1 MIRMI
6 AVRIIDKYLTREFL
20 KPFFVTLFILI
31 IVLISSF
38 LFQLTDYIIVKEIPV
53 GTVLKL
59 LFYKLPEYV
68 VKATSMAVLFAT
80 LLSLTRLVNDNEF
93 TALRMGGISF
103 PRLVIP
109 LIVLGL
115 LISGVNYLF
124 NEYIVPPAN
133 SQYQDIIRYSVNKQE
148 DPNTRS
154 DLLFKDSK
162 GRYFYIGQLDTE
174 TQKVSNVLL
183 YERQADNK
191 FITFQTG
198 SFQAKIMTLKQGKV
212 HHLDNNNYVS
222 KEGKVAKKA
231 YSFRQQISELYTEQK
246 KPSEM
251 SRRELKERIE
261 IRQQSGLKT
270 RKLQVEY
277 QFKLA
282 EPLACL
288 MFVLLGAPLSIKSD
302 RGQIFGFVASVVII
316 FIYYVFLSVSQSL
329 GKNGV
334 LAPFLAVWLPNIVFA
349 LLGLGLIAE
358 ESVSS

>member
-1 MIRMI
+1 MK
-6 AVRIIDKYLTREFL
+6 AVPIIDKYLVQEFL
-20 KPFFVTLFILI
+20 KPFFITLFILI

-53 GTVLKL
+53 VTVLKL
-59 LFYKLPEYV
+59 LLYKVPEYV
-68 VKATSMAVLFAT
+68 VKAISMAVLFAT
-80 LLSLTRLVNDNEF
+80 LLSLTRLVEDNEF

-109 LIVLGL
+109 LLVLGL

-133 SQYQDIIRYSVNKQE
+133 SKYQDIIKYSVNKQE
-148 DPNTRS
+148 NPNTKS
-154 DLLFKDSK
+154 DLLFKDHK
-162 GRYFYIGQLDTE
+162 GRYFYIGNLNTE
-174 TQKVSNVLL
+174 TKKLKNILL
-183 YERQADNK
+183 YEKQADSK

-198 SFQAKIMTLKQGKV
+198 SFQEKIMTLKQGKL
-212 HHLDNNNYVS
+212 HYLDNNNYVT
-222 KEGKVAKKA
+222 KEEEVAKKT
-231 YSFRQQISELYTEQK
+231 YSFQQQISELYTEQK

-251 SRRELKERIE
+251 SRRELKERIG

-277 QFKLA
+277 HFKLA

-302 RGQIFGFVASVVII
+302 RGRIFGFVVSVVII
-316 FIYYVFLSVSQSL
+316 FIYYVFLSLSQSL

-334 LAPFLAVWLPNIVFA
+334 LNPALAVWLPNIVFA
-349 LLGLGLIAE
+349 LLGVGLITE